1 MNKYLIDSI
10 NFTDGYERIATITDC
25 KNRTKIVVHF
35 FEYGECLDCGE
46 VSDKK
51 KVGDI
56 IEGTLSIC
64 LITFSKIV
72 NDDITHYY
80 PDILNSSWVN
90 AVIEVTRSI
99 DDYSLYAKSSI
110 TEEDILLEFET
121 KVAYQTGDRLLINGS
136 LEFEEKDETE

>member
-1 MNKYLIDSI
+1 MNIYLIDSI

-35 FEYGECLDCGE
+35 LDYGELDCGE
-46 VSDKK
+46 ASDKK
-51 KVGDI
+51 KVGYI

-80 PDILNSSWVN
+80 PDILNSSYSVGTQEN
-90 AVIEVTRSI
+90 KCKESNKKGCRS
-99 DDYSLYAKSSI
+99 
-110 TEEDILLEFET
+110 
-121 KVAYQTGDRLLINGS
+121 R
-136 LEFEEKDETE
+136 